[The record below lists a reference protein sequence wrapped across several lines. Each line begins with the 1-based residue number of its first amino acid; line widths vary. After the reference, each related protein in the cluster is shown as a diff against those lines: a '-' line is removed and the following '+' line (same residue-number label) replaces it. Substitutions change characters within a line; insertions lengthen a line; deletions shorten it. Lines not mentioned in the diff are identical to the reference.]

1 MTVRLRG
8 ITWDHPRGYQP
19 LAENAARFT
28 AAHPG
33 IEVEWQRRSLRDF
46 GVQPI
51 EDLAQQFDLL
61 VIDHP
66 FMGRARATGCLL
78 DLRPLFPPSFHAM
91 LEKQTVGPSTRSYDY
106 GGIWGLPTDAACQVA
121 SYRADLLAEL
131 GFDAPPRTFDEV
143 LALGRAARKA
153 GKYLTL
159 PTCQTDSSCLVATIS
174 ANLGHPIQARAE
186 RMLDPAVF
194 EATLGYLRQ
203 LVELSNPESREWNPI
218 QTYDAMVSRDDL
230 VYLPLAFGYTN
241 YSRAGVAKPLTFAD
255 IAGPGEDP
263 RAGAILGGAGCA
275 ISARCENVEAAVAYL
290 TWVHQPAHQAGEYF
304 THGGQ
309 PGLRAAW
316 TDPAVNAACEN
327 FFANTLETIDKA
339 YLRPRF
345 DGFIP
350 PYEHMALLVHRWLK
364 DGGDVAAL
372 ISDANDTYARASEAA
387 AKAESLRSN

>member
-19 LAENAARFT
+19 LAENVARF
-28 AAHPG
+28 AAEHPG
-33 IEVEWQRRSLRDF
+33 IEVEWSRRSLRDF

-51 EDLAQQFDLL
+51 EDLARQFDLL

-66 FMGRARATGCLL
+66 FTGRAKALGCLL
-78 DLRPLFPPSFHAM
+78 DLRPLFPAGFHAM
-91 LEKQTVGPSTRSYDY
+91 LETETVGPSTRSYDY

-131 GFDAPPRTFDEV
+131 GFDGPPRTFAEV
-143 LALGRAARKA
+143 LELGRAARKA
-153 GKYLTL
+153 GKSITL
-159 PTCQTDSSCLVATIS
+159 PTCQTDSSCLVASIS
-174 ANLGHPIQARAE
+174 ANLGHPMQARDDKMIE
-186 RMLDPAVF
+186 PAAF

-203 LVELSNPESREWNPI
+203 LVELTNPESRDWNPI

-230 VYLPLAFGYTN
+230 VYLPFAFGYSN
-241 YSRAGVAKPLTFAD
+241 YSRPGVARPLAFANV
-255 IAGPGEDP
+255 AGPGPDP

-275 ISARCENVEAAVAYL
+275 ISAECRNVEAAVAYL
-290 TWVHQPAHQAGEYF
+290 TWVHQPSHQAGDYF

-309 PGLRAAW
+309 PGLRTAW
-316 TDPAVNAACEN
+316 TDASVNAASGN
-327 FFANTLETIDKA
+327 FFADTLETIDKA

-350 PYEHMALLVHRWLK
+350 AYEHMALLVHRWLK
-364 DGGDVAAL
+364 HGGDVAAL
-372 ISDANDTYARASEAA
+372 ITEANDTYARASEKAA
-387 AKAESLRSN
+387 RQEAQGKN